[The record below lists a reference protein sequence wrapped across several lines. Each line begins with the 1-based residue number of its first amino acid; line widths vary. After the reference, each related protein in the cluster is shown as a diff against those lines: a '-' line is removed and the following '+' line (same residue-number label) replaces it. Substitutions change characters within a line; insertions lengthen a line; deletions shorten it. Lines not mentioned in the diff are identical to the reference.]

1 MCRAART
8 QVWRDGLG
16 AVDHREYIER
26 HLSADIDG
34 ELDAEEQRAVAAHLA
49 NCYSCGQRRADAV
62 ELKRL
67 LRERISIA
75 APEALRARILA
86 ALDAGKLAADVNQA

>member
-1 MCRAART
+1 M
-8 QVWRDGLG
+8 V
-16 AVDHREYIER
+16 HREYIER

-49 NCYSCGQRRADAV
+49 DCGSCRQRRAIAI

-67 LRERISIA
+67 LRERMSIA
-75 APEALRARILA
+75 VPAELRERILA
-86 ALDAGKLAADVNQA
+86 ALDAGKLAADVNRA